1 MSSPSEDARQV
12 VLVFCNAPD
21 AETARDIARR
31 LVEDGVAACV
41 NVGAPVLSI
50 YRWKGEVESADEI
63 PLFIKTT
70 AARQRAVQETIARL
84 HPYEVPE
91 IIAVPVTEGLPAYLD
106 WVRQETK
113 N

>member
-1 MSSPSEDARQV
+1 MSLSPEAAREV
-12 VLVFCNAPD
+12 VLMFCNTPD
-21 AETARDIARR
+21 AETARRIAGR
-31 LVEDGVAACV
+31 LVEDGLAACV

-84 HPYEVPE
+84 HPYDVPE
-91 IIAVPVTEGLPAYLD
+91 IIAVPVTEGLPAYLE